1 MFQTNS
7 LYHIQFQHGLQD
19 VADRLHISF
28 LRSSTVHIL
37 TQLVFPTALSL
48 YLISGTSPHCNTS
61 PFDLPPPKDSSIDN
75 DGSGLS
81 FALLTCLTLAFLLL
95 WYMPSMLLK
104 ARHTGGELEPVTH
117 SQRAG

>member
-7 LYHIQFQHGLQD
+7 LYHVQFQHGLQD

-28 LRSSTVHIL
+28 LRSPTVHIL
-37 TQLVFPTALSL
+37 TQLVFPTGLSL
-48 YLISGTSPHCNTS
+48 YLISGTSP
-61 PFDLPPPKDSSIDN
+61 FDPPPPKDSSIDN

-95 WYMPSMLLK
+95 RCLPLMMSSLCCP
-104 ARHTGGELEPVTH
+104 
-117 SQRAG
+117 